1 MDVLLAIDGGGTKTE
16 VMLTST
22 TGEVLAIKKYDG
34 TNINSVGMVG
44 AVKILETALLDFS
57 EIAEKNGLKFA
68 GIHFGLAGGVN
79 GSNQAMIYNYFK
91 NAYFQNIPFSNA
103 GDDLNS
109 INVGVKN
116 APNGIAVIAGTG
128 SNVMV
133 KKDGV
138 VLPNPQL
145 SGWGYLFDNGASGFD
160 FGRDAVLAAKNECN
174 RTGKPTIITE
184 MLEKKLGCK
193 VFDAL
198 GEIYSKGP
206 RFVASLGPIPFDAYR
221 LGDKVAEEIID
232 AQVKNVADMV
242 NKAHEIIGVENPAVV
257 GLVGGI
263 FAHEIPIFTEK
274 LTPLLHSNLKINFP
288 KESQIYGAVM
298 EAARNAGVET
308 DGEFVSNYNRTV
320 ASPLLQSGSS
330 GFGKQF

>member
-1 MDVLLAIDGGGTKTE
+1 MDVLLAVDGGGTKTE
-16 VMLTST
+16 VMIIST
-22 TGEVLAIKKYDG
+22 TGEVLAVKKYEG
-34 TNINSVGMVG
+34 TNINSVGMAN
-44 AVKILETALLDFS
+44 AVSTLEKALSDCLD
-57 EIAEKNGLKFA
+57 IAEEHGLKFA

-79 GSNQAMIYNYFK
+79 GNNQETIFNYFK
-91 NAYFQNIPFSNA
+91 NGYFPNIPFSNA

-128 SNVMV
+128 SNVML

-160 FGRDAVLAAKNECN
+160 FGRDSVIAAKNECN
-174 RTGKPTIITE
+174 GTGAPTKITK
-184 MLEKKLGCK
+184 MLEAKFGSK

-198 GEIYSKGP
+198 GEIYDKGP
-206 RFVASLGPIPFDAYR
+206 RFVASLGPIVFDAYR
-221 LGDKVAEEIID
+221 DGDKVAGDIID
-232 AQVKNVADMV
+232 SQVQNVANMINRGYEV
-242 NKAHEIIGVENPAVV
+242 IGNDKPAVV

-274 LTPLLHSNLKINFP
+274 LKPLISGRLHINFP

-298 EAARNAGVET
+298 EAANNAGVKT
-308 DGEFVSNYNRTV
+308 DSEFLRNYHSTV
-320 ASPLLQSGSS
+320 DSPILQSGPAGYS
-330 GFGKQF
+330 K

>member
-1 MDVLLAIDGGGTKTE
+1 MEVLLAVDGGGTKTE
-16 VMLTST
+16 VMLLSKE
-22 TGEVLAIKKYDG
+22 GEVLAVKKYEG
-34 TNINSVGMVG
+34 TNINSVGMVA
-44 AVKILETALLDFS
+44 AVDTLEKALLDFS
-57 EIAEKNGLKFA
+57 KIAEENNLKFA

-91 NAYFQNIPFSNA
+91 NTYFQDIPFSNA

-138 VLPNPQL
+138 VLDNPQL

-160 FGRDAVLAAKNECN
+160 FGRDAVIAAKNECN
-174 RTGKPTIITE
+174 GTGKPTMITK
-184 MLEKKLGCK
+184 MLEAKLGCK

-206 RFVASLGPIPFDAYR
+206 RFVASLAPIVFDACR
-221 LGDKVAEEIID
+221 AGDEVADKIIES
-232 AQVKNVADMV
+232 QVQNVANMI
-242 NKAHEIIGVENPAVV
+242 NKSHEIIGTDSLAIV

-263 FAHEIPIFTEK
+263 FAHEVPIFTEK
-274 LTPLLHSNLKINFP
+274 LTPKISSKLKIHFP

-298 EAARNAGVET
+298 EAAKNAGVQT
-308 DGEFVSNYNRTV
+308 DSEFLRKYNRTV
-320 ASPLLQSGSS
+320 DAPLLDSGSS
-330 GFGKQF
+330 GYIK

>member
-1 MDVLLAIDGGGTKTE
+1 MDVLLAVDGGGTKTE
-16 VMLTST
+16 VMLVSK

-44 AVKILETALLDFS
+44 AVKILENALLDFS

-79 GSNQAMIYNYFK
+79 GNNQAMIYNYFK
-91 NAYFQNIPFSNA
+91 NAYFQNIPYSNA

-128 SNVMV
+128 SNVML

-160 FGRDAVLAAKNECN
+160 FGRDAIIAAKNECN
-174 RTGKPTIITE
+174 GTGKSTIITQ
-184 MLEKKLGCK
+184 MLEKKLGSK

-198 GEIYSKGP
+198 GEIYAKGP
-206 RFVASLGPIPFDAYR
+206 RFIAGLGPIPFDAYR

-232 AQVKNVADMV
+232 AQVQNVADMV
-242 NKAHEIIGVENPAVV
+242 NRGHEVIGVDTPAIV

-263 FAHEIPIFTEK
+263 FAHEVPIFTEK
-274 LTPLLHSNLKINFP
+274 LTPKLHKNLKINFP

-298 EAARNAGVET
+298 EAAKNAGIET
-308 DGEFVSNYNRTV
+308 DEAFLRNYNNTV
-320 ASPLLQSGSS
+320 DAPLLESSS
-330 GFGKQF
+330 GGYIK

>member
-16 VMLTST
+16 VMLLSR
-22 TGEVLAIKKYDG
+22 TGEVLAVKKYEG
-34 TNINSVGMVG
+34 TNINSVGMVA
-44 AVKILETALLDFS
+44 AVEILEKALFDFS
-57 EIAEKNGLKFA
+57 KIAEDNNLKFA

-91 NAYFQNIPFSNA
+91 NTYFQEIPFSNA

-160 FGRDAVLAAKNECN
+160 FGRDAVIAAKNECN
-174 RTGKPTIITE
+174 GTGKPTIITK
-184 MLEKKLGCK
+184 MLEAKLGSK

-206 RFVASLGPIPFDAYR
+206 RFVASLAPIVFDAYR
-221 LGDKVAEEIID
+221 AGDEVAGKIIE
-232 AQVKNVADMV
+232 AQIQNVANMIC
-242 NKAHEIIGVENPAVV
+242 KGHEIIGAETPVVV

-274 LTPLLHSNLKINFP
+274 LTPKLSKKLKIQFP

-298 EAARNAGVET
+298 EAAKNAGIET
-308 DGEFVSNYNRTV
+308 DDEFLKNYNKTV
-320 ASPLLQSGSS
+320 NSPLLQSGTD
-330 GFGKQF
+330 GYVK

>member
-1 MDVLLAIDGGGTKTE
+1 MDVLLAVDGGGTKTE
-16 VMLTST
+16 VMLVSK

-44 AVKILETALLDFS
+44 AVKILENALLDFS

-79 GSNQAMIYNYFK
+79 GNNQAMIYNYFK
-91 NAYFQNIPFSNA
+91 NAYFQNIPYSNA

-128 SNVMV
+128 SNVML

-160 FGRDAVLAAKNECN
+160 FGRDAIIAAKNECN
-174 RTGKPTIITE
+174 GTGKSTIITQ
-184 MLEKKLGCK
+184 MLEKKLGSK

-198 GEIYSKGP
+198 GEIYAKGP
-206 RFVASLGPIPFDAYR
+206 RFIAGLGPIPFDAYR

-232 AQVKNVADMV
+232 AQVQNVADMV
-242 NKAHEIIGVENPAVV
+242 NRGHEVIGVDTPAIV

-263 FAHEIPIFTEK
+263 FAHEVPIFTEK
-274 LTPLLHSNLKINFP
+274 LTPKLHKNLKINFP

-298 EAARNAGVET
+298 EAAKNAGIET
-308 DGEFVSNYNRTV
+308 DEAFLRNYNNTV
-320 ASPLLQSGSS
+320 DAPILESGSS
-330 GFGKQF
+330 GFGK

>member
-1 MDVLLAIDGGGTKTE
+1 MEVLLAVDGGGTKTE
-16 VMLTST
+16 VMLVSK
-22 TGEVLAIKKYDG
+22 TGEVLAVKKYEG
-34 TNINSVGMVG
+34 TNINSVGLTA
-44 AVKILETALLDFS
+44 AVETLEKALCDFAK
-57 EIAEKNGLKFA
+57 IAEENNLEFA

-79 GSNQAMIYNYFK
+79 GNNQAMIYNYFK
-91 NAYFQNIPFSNA
+91 NTYFKDIPYSNA

-138 VLPNPQL
+138 VLDNPQL

-160 FGRDAVLAAKNECN
+160 FGRDAVIAAKNECN
-174 RTGKPTIITE
+174 KTGKPTMITK
-184 MLEKKLGCK
+184 MLEAKLGSK

-198 GEIYSKGP
+198 GEIYAKGP
-206 RFVASLGPIPFDAYR
+206 RFVASLAPIVFDACR
-221 LGDKVAEEIID
+221 AGDEVADEIIES
-232 AQVKNVADMV
+232 QVQNVANMV
-242 NKAHEIIGVENPAVV
+242 NKGHEIIGTETPAIV

-274 LTPLLHSNLKINFP
+274 LTPKLSKKLKIHFP

-298 EAARNAGVET
+298 EAAKNAGIFT
-308 DGEFVSNYNRTV
+308 DSEFLRNYNRTV
-320 ASPLLQSGSS
+320 NAPLFQSGT
-330 GFGKQF
+330 GGLTK

>member
-1 MDVLLAIDGGGTKTE
+1 MDVLLAVDGGGTKTE
-16 VMLTST
+16 VMLTSV
-22 TGEVLAIKKYDG
+22 TGDVLAVKKYEG
-34 TNINSVGMVG
+34 TNINSVGLEA
-44 AVKILETALLDFS
+44 AVSTLEKALSDFS
-57 EIAEKNGLKFA
+57 LIAERNDLKFA

-79 GSNQAMIYNYFK
+79 GNNQAMIYNYFK
-91 NAYFQNIPFSNA
+91 NTYFQDIPYSNA

-128 SNVMV
+128 SNVML

-138 VLPNPQL
+138 VLDNPQL

-160 FGRDAVLAAKNECN
+160 FGRDAVIAAKNECN
-174 RTGKPTIITE
+174 GRGEKTKITA
-184 MLEKKLGCK
+184 MLEAKLGCK

-198 GEIYSKGP
+198 GEIYAKGP
-206 RFVASLGPIPFDAYR
+206 RFVASLAPIVFDAYR
-221 LGDKVAEEIID
+221 DDDKVAGEIID
-232 AQVKNVADMV
+232 AQIQNVADMI
-242 NKAHEIIGVENPAVV
+242 NKGYEIIGNDKPAVV

-274 LTPLLHSNLKINFP
+274 LKPRLQRRLVMNFP

-298 EAARNAGVET
+298 EAAKNANVLT
-308 DGEFVSNYNRTV
+308 DNEFLRKYNRTV
-320 ASPLLQSGSS
+320 ESPLLQKGTD
-330 GFGKQF
+330 GYAK

>member
-1 MDVLLAIDGGGTKTE
+1 MDVLLAVDGGGTKTE
-16 VMLTST
+16 VMLVSV
-22 TGEVLAIKKYDG
+22 TGEVLAVKKYEG
-34 TNINSVGMVG
+34 TNINSVGIG
-44 AVKILETALLDFS
+44 HAIEILEGALKDFS
-57 EIAEKNGLKFA
+57 DIAIENDLRFA
-68 GIHFGLAGGVN
+68 GVYFGLAGGVN
-79 GSNQAMIYNYFK
+79 GTNQAVIYNYFK
-91 NAYFQNIPFSNA
+91 NIYFPHIPFSNA

-128 SNVMV
+128 SNVML

-138 VLPNPQL
+138 VLDNPQL

-160 FGRDAVLAAKNECN
+160 FGRDAVLAAKKDYNG
-174 RTGKPTIITE
+174 TGKPTLITK
-184 MLEKKLGCK
+184 MLEEKLGCN

-221 LGDKVAEEIID
+221 EGDKVAEEIID
-232 AQVKNVADMV
+232 AQVQNVADMI
-242 NKAHEIIGVENPAVV
+242 NAGHEIIGSDKPAVV

-263 FAHEIPIFTEK
+263 FAHEIPIFTKK
-274 LTPLLHSNLKINFP
+274 LKFKLPQNLTINFP

-298 EAARNAGVET
+298 EAAKNAGVET
-308 DGEFVSNYNRTV
+308 DNNFLFNYHSTV
-320 ASPLLQSGSS
+320 DAPLLQSGPS
-330 GFGKQF
+330 GYTK